1 MKKLLLIFS
10 ACFLYNAVIHG
21 QLLSKESGQNKF
33 AIYGNAE
40 AVYVSNKEQ
49 KSFTDINFKP
59 IFLWKI
65 SDKLFVEAE
74 TEIETG
80 DGVVNFGLEYAN
92 MNYIVN
98 QYLIL
103 HAGRFL
109 PKFGAYRGRFA
120 EGFLNRFA
128 SNPAGFGDGGIGA
141 SVETGFGALGSLPF
155 GDVKVL
161 YDVYVVNGP
170 HLLTDSANQ
179 GQFDYEAYT
188 SNNNDQAYGGR
199 LAILPLSN
207 SSLEVGFSLQH
218 KAKTGDLGTIDEK
231 VSLDMQ
237 AVDLNYYT
245 SIQPIKSTLRI
256 IGEFRHQKVGNNA
269 VYTKP
274 DGTDFS
280 FTNSPSCYYAMGSLR
295 PSLLENKFLRNI
307 EVAVRSSY
315 FKRPVNAP
323 WGGSNIRS
331 TEIALDYWLNWNS
344 LLKISYQNRSD
355 ALNTVYAQVVF
366 GF

>member
-1 MKKLLLIFS
+1 MKKLLLLLSVYFS
-10 ACFLYNAVIHG
+10 FADVIHA
-21 QLLSKESGQNKF
+21 QLASKEAGQNKF

-40 AVYVSNKEQ
+40 AVYISNKEQ
-49 KSFTDINFKP
+49 KNFTDVNFKP

-80 DGVVNFGLEYAN
+80 DGAVNFGLEYAN
-92 MNYIVN
+92 MCYMVN

-128 SNPAGFGDGGIGA
+128 SDPAGFGDGGIGA

-155 GDVKVL
+155 GNVKVV
-161 YDVYVVNGP
+161 YDMYVVNGP
-170 HLLTDSANQ
+170 HLLTDSANE

-188 SNNNDQAYGGR
+188 SNNNGKAYGGR

-207 SSLEVGFSLQH
+207 ASLEVGFSVQH
-218 KAKTGDLGTIDEK
+218 KSHTGDIGSTDEN

-237 AVDLNYYT
+237 AIDLNYYT
-245 SIQPIKSTLRI
+245 SIQSMKTTLRI
-256 IGEFRHQKVGNNA
+256 NGEFRHQKVGNNA

-274 DGTDFS
+274 DGSQFS
-280 FTNSPSCYYAMGSLR
+280 FSNSPSCYYASASLR
-295 PSLLENKFLRNI
+295 PSLLDNKFLRNI
-307 EVAVRSSY
+307 ELAVRSSY
-315 FKRPVNAP
+315 FKRPENAP
-323 WGGSNIRS
+323 WGGSNITS
-331 TEIALDYWLNWNS
+331 TEVACDYWLNWNS
-344 LLKISYQNRSD
+344 LLKISYQKRND
-355 ALNTVYAQVVF
+355 ALSTVYAQVVF

>member
-1 MKKLLLIFS
+1 MKKILLILFV
-10 ACFLYNAVIHG
+10 CFLYRNEIQAQV
-21 QLLSKESGQNKF
+21 LPKEAGQNKF
-33 AIYGNAE
+33 IIYGNAE
-40 AVYVSNKEQ
+40 AAYVFNKEQ
-49 KSFTDINFKP
+49 KNFTDVNFKP

-80 DGVVNFGLEYAN
+80 DGEVNFGLEYAN
-92 MNYIVN
+92 MCYAVN
-98 QYLIL
+98 QFLTL

-128 SNPAGFGDGGIGA
+128 SKPAGFGDGGIGA

-155 GDVKVL
+155 GNVKVL

-188 SNNNDQAYGGR
+188 SNNNGQAYGGR

-207 SSLEVGFSLQH
+207 ASLEVGFSVQH
-218 KAKTGDLGTIDEK
+218 KSKTGDIGTPDEN

-237 AVDLNYYT
+237 AIDLNYYT
-245 SIQPIKSTLRI
+245 LIQPLKSTLRI
-256 IGEFRHQKVGNNA
+256 NGEFRHQKVGNNA
-269 VYTKP
+269 MYTKP
-274 DGTDFS
+274 DGSDFS
-280 FTNSPSCYYAMGSLR
+280 FSNSPSCYYATGSLR
-295 PSLLENKFLRNI
+295 PSLLDNKFLRNV

-315 FKRPVNAP
+315 FNRPANAP
-323 WGGSNIRS
+323 WGLTNISS
-331 TEIALDYWLNWNS
+331 TEVAIDYWLNWNS
-344 LLKISYQNRSD
+344 LVKLSYQKRND
-355 ALNTVYAQVVF
+355 ALSTVYAQVVF

>member
-1 MKKLLLIFS
+1 MKKLLLILS
-10 ACFLYNAVIHG
+10 GCLLGSTVLQA
-21 QLLSKESGQNKF
+21 QLLSKEAGQNKF

-40 AVYVSNKEQ
+40 ASYISNKDQ
-49 KSFTDINFKP
+49 KNFTDINFKP

-80 DGVVNFGLEYAN
+80 GGEVDFGLEYAN
-92 MNYIVN
+92 MCYVVN

-155 GDVKVL
+155 GNVKIL
-161 YDVYVVNGP
+161 YDAYVVNGA

-188 SNNNDQAYGGR
+188 GNNNGKAYGGR

-207 SSLEVGFSLQH
+207 ASLEVGFSLQH
-218 KAKTGDLGTIDEK
+218 KSKTGDIGTPDEN

-245 SIQPIKSTLRI
+245 SIQFLRSTLRVN
-256 IGEFRHQKVGNNA
+256 GEFRHQKVGNNA

-274 DGTDFS
+274 DGSDFS
-280 FTNSPSCYYAMGSLR
+280 FSNSPSCYYATGSIR

-307 EVAVRSSY
+307 EVAVRTSY
-315 FKRPVNAP
+315 FKRPVDAP
-323 WGGSNIRS
+323 WGGSNISS
-331 TEIALDYWLNWNS
+331 TEVAVDYWLNWNS
-344 LLKISYQNRSD
+344 LVKLSYQKRND
-355 ALNTVYAQVVF
+355 ALTTIYAQVVF